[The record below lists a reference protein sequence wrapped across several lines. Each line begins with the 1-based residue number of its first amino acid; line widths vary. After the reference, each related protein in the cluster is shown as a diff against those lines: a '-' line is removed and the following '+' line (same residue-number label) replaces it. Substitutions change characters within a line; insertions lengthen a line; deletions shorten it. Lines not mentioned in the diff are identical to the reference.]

1 MESLKVLAVGSF
13 AVHGTASLKAMIRI
27 LGSRVLPVPSVVLSG
42 LTNMKSVTKLDV
54 PFEKLLTEV
63 FELSVYRRQK
73 LILYIGYLGKPEQ
86 ADILT
91 TLIQKYKPNIQ
102 CVVTD
107 PVCGDHGRMYVPV
120 EIAEKWPAL
129 IRVSDMVFPNLS
141 EIKILTGNDP
151 AAEGGPEEYIRQFRS
166 RYPDAELVVTSMLL
180 NTEEIGVE
188 MYGDRRF
195 SFYHPYLSRN
205 FGGSGDTFLALFI
218 LHFFYNKMPK
228 EAALTEAAQ
237 QTSAY
242 IAHSISLD
250 ADELVLDF

>member
-13 AVHGTASLKAMIRI
+13 AVHGTASLKAMTKV

-63 FELSVYRRQK
+63 FELSVHRGHR

-91 TLIQKYKPNIQ
+91 ELIARYRPHIE
-102 CVVTD
+102 CIVTD

-120 EIAEKWPAL
+120 TIAEKWPAL
-129 IRVSDMVFPNLS
+129 IRLSDMVFPNLS
-141 EIKILTGNDP
+141 EIKILTGHDP
-151 AAEGGPEEYIRQFRS
+151 AAQGDAGAYISEFIGL
-166 RYPDAELVVTSMLL
+166 YPNAELIVTSMLL
-180 NTEEIGVE
+180 SAEEIGIE
-188 MYGDRRF
+188 LYGERRF

-205 FGGSGDTFLALFI
+205 FGGSGDTFLALFL
-218 LHFFYNKMPK
+218 LHFFYQKKTK
-228 EAALTEAAQ
+228 EAALMEAAQ
-237 QTSAY
+237 QTAAY
-242 IAHSISLD
+242 IAQSIAAG
-250 ADELVLDF
+250 ADELVMET